1 MPTLQHEILIARPLE
16 QVFDYVSTP
25 GRWPEWHPSSLRL
38 EAGADHPLTAG
49 EPFEEDIRAGGRN
62 THLSWIVRECR
73 RPELWIADARAGNG
87 IRLRLEYRLTASPE
101 GTCFARRLSYELPNI
116 LFKFYNHVYGQR
128 RIEQESV
135 QSLRQL
141 RDVMAGS

>member
-1 MPTLQHEILIARPLE
+1 MPSMQHEILIASPLE
-16 QVFDYVSTP
+16 PVFDYVSTP

-38 EAGADHPLTAG
+38 EAGADRPLTAG
-49 EPFEEDIRAGGRN
+49 ESFEEDIRAGGRK

-73 RPELWIADARAGNG
+73 RPELWVADARGENG
-87 IRLRLEYRLTASPE
+87 IRLQLEYRLTAAAG
-101 GTCFARRLSYELPNI
+101 GTRFVRTLSYELPNA
-116 LFKFYNHVYGQR
+116 LYWLYNRLYGQR